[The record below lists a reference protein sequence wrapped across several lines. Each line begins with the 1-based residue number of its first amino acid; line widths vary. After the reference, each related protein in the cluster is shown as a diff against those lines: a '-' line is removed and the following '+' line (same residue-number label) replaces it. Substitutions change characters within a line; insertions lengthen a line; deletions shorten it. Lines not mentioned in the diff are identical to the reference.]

1 MRALL
6 TSVAAL
12 ILLAPAAAPARA
24 DPSAPAPD
32 PTAAATA
39 EVRELHVATEDLVLH
54 VEELTFPSANLD
66 GSVTDEPGEIVL
78 LSDVFF
84 AYNSARLTAK
94 ATRELATVATTLS
107 GRPGRTLTITGHTDS
122 RGTAA
127 YNRGLSRRRAQAV
140 RDVLARLL
148 GAGYTLVAV
157 GRGESE
163 PRASNQSGRGRALN
177 RRVTVRLSP

>member
-1 MRALL
+1 MRAL
-6 TSVAAL
+6 TTPVVAL
-12 ILLAPAAAPARA
+12 ILLVLAAAPARA
-24 DPSAPAPD
+24 DPSAPGPD

-39 EVRELHVATEDLVLH
+39 EVREVRVSTGDLVPV
-54 VEELTFPSANLD
+54 VEGLVFPSANLD
-66 GSVTDEPGEIVL
+66 GSVTDEPSEIVL

-84 AYNSARLTAK
+84 AYNSARLSAK
-94 ATRELATVATTLS
+94 AKRELAAVATTLS

-122 RGTAA
+122 RGTSA
-127 YNRGLSRRRAQAV
+127 YNRGLSLRRAQAV

-148 GAGYTLVAV
+148 GADYTLVAI

-177 RRVTVRLSP
+177 RRVTLRLSS